1 MTGSRATTPPRSW
14 AIEPVWSETG
24 APADGP
30 ADRRGGSLPDGLR
43 QQHPGPLEIALRPDR
58 PVVAVNFVSTLDG
71 VVALDRDGAT
81 GGREISGAFEPDRFM
96 MGLLRTMADAVLVG
110 AGTVR
115 ASRVP
120 GWTPAIV
127 HPASRAAYGA
137 WRTSL
142 GLGAAPPTTVIV
154 TGSGDVPPAILQGGS
169 ERAHVVV
176 LTTET
181 GWRRLREAAREGS
194 GEIVA
199 VSSGDRVPVEAVLD
213 ELRDRGFRLVLSEG
227 GPGLFGEL
235 LAAGAVDELFLTVA
249 PQLVGRSADVTRRS
263 LVEGVGF
270 SPASAPW
277 ARLSSIERCE
287 NHLFLRY
294 RTNQGDPQ
302 ATGGAS

>member
-1 MTGSRATTPPRSW
+1 MTGPRGTRPPASW
-14 AIEPVWSETG
+14 AIEPVWSEAG
-24 APADGP
+24 AVPDGQGE
-30 ADRRGGSLPDGLR
+30 RRGGALPDGLR
-43 QQHPGPLEIALRPDR
+43 ERHPGPLQIALRPDR
-58 PVVAVNFVSTLDG
+58 PVVAVNFVATLDG

-81 GGREISGAFEPDRFM
+81 GGREISGGFEPDRFM
-96 MGLLRTMADAVLVG
+96 MGLLRAMADAVLVG

-120 GWTPAIV
+120 GWTPAVV
-127 HPASRAAYGA
+127 HPASSAAYGA
-137 WRTSL
+137 WRASL

-154 TGSGDVPPAILQGGS
+154 TGSGDIPPANLQGGS
-169 ERAHVVV
+169 ERTHVVV

-181 GWRRLREAAREGS
+181 GRRRLLEVAGNGA

-199 VSSGDRVPVEAVLD
+199 VSSGDRVPTEAVLG
-213 ELRDRGFRLVLSEG
+213 ELRDRGYRLVLSEG

-235 LAAGAVDELFLTVA
+235 LAARAVDELFLTVA
-249 PQLVGRSADVTRRS
+249 PQLVGRSDDVTRRS

-270 SPASAPW
+270 APASAPW
-277 ARLSSIERCE
+277 ARLSGIERCE

-294 RTNQGDPQ
+294 RTDQADPQ